1 MNEEAVERAG
11 PKFDP
16 PLYIQ
21 RYTTVRDIL
30 YKIPGI
36 EKVNFFC
43 SLFFAYFVL

>member
-1 MNEEAVERAG
+1 MSKSMNEEALERTG

-36 EKVNFFC
+36 EKVNSF
-43 SLFFAYFVL
+43 LL